1 MLLRYRGVPYEAT
14 PAAVSQALV
23 PESFLTYRG
32 ARYKPNLNPSPP
44 IESAVCYRGVPYK
57 LNGETVPAIEKYQN
71 PLISV
76 ILLKETHHFS
86 VGSH

>member
-32 ARYKPNLNPSPP
+32 ARYKPNLNPSPLLSP
-44 IESAVCYRGVPYK
+44 QF
-57 LNGETVPAIEKYQN
+57 AIEECRTSSMVRLS
-71 PLISV
+71 PL
-76 ILLKETHHFS
+76 
-86 VGSH
+86 